1 MRRASLFA
9 AGLAVVPLGLLAAAR
24 TGPTATRKETPL
36 ADGQGFVGSWRMTIF
51 EAEGP
56 PTLGLA
62 TFGADRTVVTAEHPV
77 VTPPIA
83 PGVVFTSSGHGAWEP
98 TGPDTAIVTFVGL
111 GGDGQGSLFGTLTA
125 RASITLGAAGQTF
138 SGEVAWTIADPGGN
152 PLATYLGSLQATRIV
167 AEAPGSPVVSTPTG

>member
-1 MRRASLFA
+1 MRRASLLA

-24 TGPTATRKETPL
+24 TGPTATRKETQL
-36 ADGQGFVGSWRMTIF
+36 ADGQGFVGSWRLAVH

-83 PGVVFTSSGHGAWEP
+83 PAVVFTSSGHGAWEP
-98 TGPDTAIVTFVGL
+98 TGPNTAIVAFVGL
-111 GGDGQGSLFGTLTA
+111 GGDGQGGLFGTVTA
-125 RASITLGAAGQTF
+125 RASITLGTAGQAF
-138 SGEVAWTIADPGGN
+138 SGEVVWTIADPGGN
-152 PLATYLGSLQATRIV
+152 PLATYPGTLQATRIV
-167 AEAPGSPVVSTPTG
+167 AEAPGSPVAGTPG